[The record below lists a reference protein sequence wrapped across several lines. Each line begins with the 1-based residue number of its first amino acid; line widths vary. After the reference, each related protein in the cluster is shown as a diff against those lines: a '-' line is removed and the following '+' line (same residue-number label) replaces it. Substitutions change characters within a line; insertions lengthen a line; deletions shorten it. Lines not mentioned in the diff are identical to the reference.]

1 MRRANAE
8 VTEKLYIEILYPGSL
23 VTETERKLVRMK
35 EPEKHAKTL
44 KPLAF
49 GFRYVQVT
57 EAKVLGEGKAVL
69 KEKYRPGTFYIGKV
83 LTLAEVKALKP
94 PDRYEILVSNMECNK
109 WDKVVQCR
117 TGNFQSFEKNDKV
130 ITLKE
135 KT

>member
-83 LTLAEVKALKP
+83 LTLA
-94 PDRYEILVSNMECNK
+94 VSNMECNK